1 MGDDFVNG
9 EKTTVEYQKTLFATE
24 EYVDNAVNSYYG
36 LPTAMHL
43 GAYAYARSN
52 DSASAGYVRSNTSTN
67 PANIT
72 QLNIHKTNN
81 NSITWPIA
89 FLNNGIKEKM
99 YLSLHKTN
107 SDYFQGRITAVD
119 TSNSNYITVTLNHT
133 KSAGVFQLGQGVDVY
148 LSYNKSEGR
157 VATL

>member
-1 MGDDFVNG
+1 
-9 EKTTVEYQKTLFATE
+9 
-24 EYVDNAVNSYYG
+24 
-36 LPTAMHL
+36 MHL
-43 GAYAYARSN
+43 GTYAYARSN

-99 YLSLHKTN
+99 YVSLYKTN